1 VSAEQITFAVDN
13 QQRPTMTF
21 SVASISE
28 EPFATPQSLH
38 LEAMAQLEKSVEHHR
53 QAAAFHEAGDTRQA
67 ATHGTIA
74 FDRAAHA
81 VEISGR
87 ALCIQPLVVRPQK
100 KTRFLSWHGLAFAF
114 EKLRVGGSST

>member
-1 VSAEQITFAVDN
+1 
-13 QQRPTMTF
+13 MTF

-38 LEAMAQLEKSVEHHR
+38 LEAMTQLEKSVEHHR

-87 ALCIQPLVVRPQK
+87 ALCIQPLVARPHK
-100 KTRFLSWHGLAFAF
+100 KTKFLSWHGLAFAF
-114 EKLRVGGSST
+114 EKLRIGGNST